1 MEWLKLRSVRSTS
14 WILLVFAAGMIGLA
28 VLVLSHAHW
37 ATMSAATG
45 TPSTRSNESFTGLA
59 LGQLVLGVLGVL
71 AITSE
76 FSSGMIRATFAA
88 VPRLADR
95 AGRQGGRGRRHHAGG
110 GGGAGLAAFAAG
122 ELALRPGLDATLA
135 QPGVLRAVLMG
146 GAYPCLIALIALGL
160 GAIVRNTAA
169 AISAVVGI
177 LFVLPL
183 ILLPLGYSI
192 QNSVGQFMPMLIAEN
207 SLTAVKAQSHTLS
220 PGLGFGML
228 CVVRG
233 RRAGRRHPGAGPAR
247 RVTGTIGSMES
258 ELRRV
263 AGIVLGAPFTRRT
276 RRELLYCLFGGLAGV
291 AGFVVTVVLLT
302 SGFTVSASV
311 IGTVVGLLLITVG
324 LRVSRRLGSLHR
336 RLLRRF
342 PGYPVEAP
350 PRFQPGTG
358 VLGRLDRRLR
368 DRAAWRGVWYSL
380 IKLPVAAVQLYVV
393 TLTIFGLVD
402 ITYPVDWLLFRNH
415 SAGTSLSPMV
425 AIVPFPFGGAFHIS
439 SWLGTYPA
447 AFFGALCVI
456 CAAWLARGI
465 TAADHALVRS
475 LLAPTSMAERVS
487 ELERTRTL
495 AVEDSAAALRR
506 VERDLHDGAQ
516 MRLAALA
523 MNLGMA
529 REKLDDDD
537 ATVRELIDAAHRNAV
552 DALADLRDLARGIHP
567 PVLDNGLASA
577 LDSLA
582 ASSAIPASVTAS
594 IGQRPA
600 PAIETIAYFCAAEL
614 IANATKHSYAN
625 QITINISTERAG
637 LLCLDVSDDGIGGAD
652 ATRGGLSGLVQ
663 RVSTVDG
670 RIDVSSPPGGPTV
683 VTVVLPMKA

>member
-1 MEWLKLRSVRSTS
+1 
-14 WILLVFAAGMIGLA
+14 
-28 VLVLSHAHW
+28 
-37 ATMSAATG
+37 
-45 TPSTRSNESFTGLA
+45 
-59 LGQLVLGVLGVL
+59 
-71 AITSE
+71 
-76 FSSGMIRATFAA
+76 
-88 VPRLADR
+88 
-95 AGRQGGRGRRHHAGG
+95 
-110 GGGAGLAAFAAG
+110 
-122 ELALRPGLDATLA
+122 
-135 QPGVLRAVLMG
+135 
-146 GAYPCLIALIALGL
+146 
-160 GAIVRNTAA
+160 
-169 AISAVVGI
+169 
-177 LFVLPL
+177 
-183 ILLPLGYSI
+183 
-192 QNSVGQFMPMLIAEN
+192 
-207 SLTAVKAQSHTLS
+207 
-220 PGLGFGML
+220 
-228 CVVRG
+228 
-233 RRAGRRHPGAGPAR
+233 
-247 RVTGTIGSMES
+247 MES
-258 ELRRV
+258 EFRRV
-263 AGIVLGAPFTRRT
+263 AGIVLGAPLTRRT

-291 AGFVVTVVLLT
+291 AGFVVTLVLLT

-342 PGYPVEAP
+342 LGDPVEAP

-380 IKLPVAAVQLYVV
+380 IKLPVAAVQLYAV
-393 TLTIFGLVD
+393 TLTVFGLVD

-425 AIVPFPFGGAFHIS
+425 AIVPFPFGGAFHVS
-439 SWLGTYPA
+439 SWLGTYVA

-594 IGQRPA
+594 ISQRPA

-637 LLCLDVSDDGIGGAD
+637 LLRLDVSDDGIGGAD
-652 ATRGGLSGLVQ
+652 ATRGSGLSGLLQ

-670 RIDVSSPPGGPTV
+670 RVDMSSPPGGPTA